1 MKRAGQIVL
10 FRFPH
15 ADLQEGKL
23 RPGLL
28 LGKLPGEHG
37 DWLICMISSQV
48 RHDVPDFDEI
58 VREEDSDFQTSG
70 PKVASVIRVG
80 RLAVVEVDVLLG
92 AAGEIATDRLQRI
105 KTRLSQWLEKAPNE
119 ASTEIG
125 G

>member
-10 FRFPH
+10 FRFPQ
-15 ADLQEGKL
+15 ADLREGKL
-23 RPGLL
+23 RPALL

-48 RHDVPDFDEI
+48 RHYIPEFDEI
-58 VREEDSDFQTSG
+58 VREEDSDFGTSG
-70 PKVASVIRVG
+70 LRVVSVIRVG
-80 RLAVVEVDVLLG
+80 RLAVVEADILLG
-92 AAGEIATDRLQRI
+92 AVGEIATDRLQRI

-119 ASTEIG
+119 ASIEIG